1 MEYPPRPI
9 PDTVGHYGEN
19 GIAFEG
25 ICGRFYGF
33 VEYEKELPAFDVTN
47 FALVPGPSPSYYPI
61 DEEAARR
68 AHEMMSFRDYQK
80 GSKTWQYRVRVDEAS
95 MIADRQKKR
104 IDPMYHEKVD
114 RLLASF
120 SRRLAENL
128 NAESRIGTMCPSVL
142 ISGGSN
148 FPVRKKQRQNEA
160 SERNMKEYQ
169 EIMGLISRICSVG
182 TGGISSDEPQAIE
195 KLKRKLEKLEK
206 HQELM
211 KAANAA
217 IRMKDRGNMGSEQPK
232 EMLFWTKE
240 EYLKFIDAMMDKPM
254 LYYAFEILYWCG
266 IREGELLALTPA
278 DFDFE
283 KKTLRINKSYQR
295 LQGKD
300 VITTPKTKKSNRV
313 IQMPDFLC
321 DEMQDYFKQ
330 LYGLEP
336 DSRIFPL
343 TKHTLKRGM
352 AFGCK
357 ASGVKIIRIHDLRHS
372 HVSLLINMGYSAVAI
387 GNRVGHESVEITYR
401 YAHLFPTVQKEMADK
416 LNVERS
422 N

>member
-1 MEYPPRPI
+1 MEYPPRPT

-195 KLKRKLEKLEK
+195 KL
-206 HQELM
+206 
-211 KAANAA
+211 
-217 IRMKDRGNMGSEQPK
+217 
-232 EMLFWTKE
+232 MLWWP
-240 EYLKFIDAMMDKPM
+240 YPYPSRRL
-254 LYYAFEILYWCG
+254 CS
-266 IREGELLALTPA
+266 A
-278 DFDFE
+278 D
-283 KKTLRINKSYQR
+283 
-295 LQGKD
+295 D
-300 VITTPKTKKSNRV
+300 V
-313 IQMPDFLC
+313 
-321 DEMQDYFKQ
+321 
-330 LYGLEP
+330 
-336 DSRIFPL
+336 
-343 TKHTLKRGM
+343 
-352 AFGCK
+352 
-357 ASGVKIIRIHDLRHS
+357 
-372 HVSLLINMGYSAVAI
+372 
-387 GNRVGHESVEITYR
+387 
-401 YAHLFPTVQKEMADK
+401 
-416 LNVERS
+416 
-422 N
+422 

>member
-1 MEYPPRPI
+1 MHRYYVTKLNKDGIMEYPPRPI

-169 EIMGLISRICSVG
+169 EIMGLAFDG
-182 TGGISSDEPQAIE
+182 Q
-195 KLKRKLEKLEK
+195 
-206 HQELM
+206 
-211 KAANAA
+211 
-217 IRMKDRGNMGSEQPK
+217 
-232 EMLFWTKE
+232 
-240 EYLKFIDAMMDKPM
+240 IDAGEKADFENALAFLRELDQTINDM
-254 LYYAFEILYWCG
+254 L
-266 IREGELLALTPA
+266 LLGMRAGMAEAATPA
-278 DFDFE
+278 
-283 KKTLRINKSYQR
+283 
-295 LQGKD
+295 
-300 VITTPKTKKSNRV
+300 
-313 IQMPDFLC
+313 
-321 DEMQDYFKQ
+321 
-330 LYGLEP
+330 
-336 DSRIFPL
+336 
-343 TKHTLKRGM
+343 
-352 AFGCK
+352 
-357 ASGVKIIRIHDLRHS
+357 
-372 HVSLLINMGYSAVAI
+372 
-387 GNRVGHESVEITYR
+387 GNG
-401 YAHLFPTVQKEMADK
+401 
-416 LNVERS
+416 
-422 N
+422 

>member
-114 RLLASF
+114 RLLTSF

-160 SERNMKEYQ
+160 SERNMKEDQ
-169 EIMGLISRICSVG
+169 EIMGRISRICSVG

-195 KLKRKLEKLEK
+195 KLKYAPLKSEFMRAVTQDEVIKNDLSADMYEVPNVYVEADYDVDPATGEIVRGPEEPAKDWETK
-206 HQELM
+206 SPEDKGAEDGQQ
-211 KAANAA
+211 
-217 IRMKDRGNMGSEQPK
+217 RM
-232 EMLFWTKE
+232 
-240 EYLKFIDAMMDKPM
+240 
-254 LYYAFEILYWCG
+254 
-266 IREGELLALTPA
+266 
-278 DFDFE
+278 
-283 KKTLRINKSYQR
+283 
-295 LQGKD
+295 
-300 VITTPKTKKSNRV
+300 
-313 IQMPDFLC
+313 
-321 DEMQDYFKQ
+321 
-330 LYGLEP
+330 
-336 DSRIFPL
+336 
-343 TKHTLKRGM
+343 
-352 AFGCK
+352 
-357 ASGVKIIRIHDLRHS
+357 
-372 HVSLLINMGYSAVAI
+372 
-387 GNRVGHESVEITYR
+387 
-401 YAHLFPTVQKEMADK
+401 TV
-416 LNVERS
+416 
-422 N
+422 